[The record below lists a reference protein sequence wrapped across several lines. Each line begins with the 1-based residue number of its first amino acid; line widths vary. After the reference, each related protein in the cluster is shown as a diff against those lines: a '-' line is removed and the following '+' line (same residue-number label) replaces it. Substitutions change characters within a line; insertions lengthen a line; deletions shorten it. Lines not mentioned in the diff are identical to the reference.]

1 MKKNTIF
8 LFIFIGFICAEVK
21 TLSMRPF
28 IEDPENHT
36 YTRGG
41 YLIIMGNSNF
51 ENLISNEAAYGDF
64 LKLKRSQGYDVE
76 VVTLSNI
83 VPDGNVDDLRNW
95 IQDYSDTNPLLEY
108 VLLVGDVDG
117 SAEIGTFRIPSYNEP
132 EQDATDYP
140 FTFFSDDEMYDP
152 RFFIGRWSVSVTSE
166 FVSIKK
172 RTIDY
177 QLISSSDDF
186 SYLNRALL
194 VAGSYK
200 TESNAA
206 PVPATSWPL
215 TPYWTSLWIQ
225 DELEVKTD
233 MEVDT
238 ALFHINNQVTTTID
252 IVNPWNEGIG
262 IVNYRGWGNAT
273 GWTKPEFKL
282 DDINSLTNSE
292 NLPVVFSFVCN
303 TGDFG
308 NETNNRCFG
317 EKLTTNGSASDPEG
331 AVAVIGP
338 SDLDTDTR
346 FNNVLCGAM
355 WDEML
360 EKRIYELGP
369 VLHSGKQAVAKE
381 FEGLDID
388 SVNPPGTT
396 MSIPKFYHHVY
407 AILGDP
413 SLSVWL
419 GEPSQFNY
427 ELESEILT
435 ESFVNLIVKDKDGNL
450 FQDVVGAILNSDG
463 ELIAKGISNENGELF
478 IKFSSI
484 AQNSQLELYLNA
496 PQYFQTKINLT
507 FESDNGSEF
516 IETDYNF
523 EIEEAEYTEYA
534 VITSVDDSEDA
545 PEYDWIEINEM
556 GENLNLTDDSVTRIA
571 IGFDFTY
578 FGEVYD
584 SLTVCSNGWVS
595 FEPTNI
601 SHFWNFS
608 IPFPMGPNALIAPF
622 MDDLDDNVGTEPFDV
637 YSYIDGDNK
646 HIIQWDNLA
655 NGEDDE
661 FCGTIDGCTRETFQL
676 ILTSNENDNGDIL
689 FQYKEINDID
699 ENGNYSTIG
708 IESPDQN
715 FGYQYQFRNIAYGTK
730 LVENEMAIL
739 FTTNS
744 SDSFLDSK
752 NIIIPSEVT
761 LNQNY
766 PNPFNPSTQ
775 IEFELTQSE
784 MVSLNIYN
792 LNGMLVSTLLN
803 QKFLNIGKHNYT
815 LDASNLPSGLYF
827 YKLQTS
833 AGILSKKMI
842 LLK

>member
-1 MKKNTIF
+1 MKKITAI
-8 LFIFIGFICAEVK
+8 LFILLGIINAELK

-28 IEDPENHT
+28 IDNPEAYT

-41 YLIIMGNSNF
+41 FLIILGNSSF
-51 ENLISNEAAYGDF
+51 ESLISKESAYGDF

-76 VVTLSNI
+76 VVQLSDI
-83 VPDGNVDDLRNW
+83 SSDGDVDDLRNW
-95 IQDYSDTNPLLEY
+95 IENYSDDNPLLEY
-108 VLLVGDVDG
+108 VLLVGDVTG
-117 SAEIGTFRIPSYNEP
+117 FAEIGTYRIPSYNEP

-140 FTFFSDDEMYDP
+140 FTFFSDDEMYEP
-152 RFFIGRWSVSVTSE
+152 RFFIGRWSVSETSE
-166 FVSIKK
+166 FISIKK

-177 QLISSSDDF
+177 ETVSSGDDV
-186 SYLNRALL
+186 SYLNKALM

-225 DELEVKTD
+225 DELEAKTA

-252 IVNPWNEGIG
+252 VVNPWNDGIG
-262 IVNYRGWGNAT
+262 MVNYRGWGNAT

-282 DDINSLTNSE
+282 DDINDITNSE

-308 NETNNRCFG
+308 NETNDRCFG
-317 EKLTTNGSASDPEG
+317 EKLTTHGSASDPKG

-346 FNNVLCGAM
+346 FNNVLCGQM

-360 EKRIYELGP
+360 EGRIFELAP
-369 VLHSGKQAVAKE
+369 ILHAGKQAVAKE
-381 FEGLDID
+381 FDGLEVP
-388 SVNPPGTT
+388 SVNGGE

-407 AILGDP
+407 SVLGDP

-419 GEPSQFNY
+419 GEPSELNY
-427 ELESEILT
+427 ELASQTLT
-435 ESFVNLIVKDKDGNL
+435 ESFVNLTVKDENGNPL
-450 FQDVVGAILNSDG
+450 QDVVGAILNTDG
-463 ELIAKGISNENGELF
+463 ELIAKGCSNEYGEL
-478 IKFSSI
+478 SI
-484 AQNSQLELYLNA
+484 NFDGVDENSALELYLNA
-496 PQYFQTKINLT
+496 AQYFQTKIDLT
-507 FESDNGSEF
+507 FESDNGTEF
-516 IETDYNF
+516 TEGAYNY
-523 EIEEAEYTEYA
+523 EIEDVEYTQYA
-534 VITSVDDSEDA
+534 VISSIDDSEDA
-545 PEYDWIEINEM
+545 PIYDWIEINAI
-556 GENLNLTDDSVTRIA
+556 GTNLNLEDDTITRIP
-571 IGFDFTY
+571 IGFEFTY
-578 FGEVYD
+578 FDEVYD
-584 SLTVCSNGWVS
+584 SITVCSNGWVS
-595 FEPTNI
+595 FEPCNI

-622 MDDLDDNVGTEPFDV
+622 MDDLDDNVGTEPFNV
-637 YSYIDGDNK
+637 YSYVNDESNQL
-646 HIIQWDNLA
+646 IIEWDDVA

-661 FCGTIDGCTRETFQL
+661 YCGTVDGCTRETFQL
-676 ILTSNENDNGDIL
+676 ILTSNDNENGDIL
-689 FQYKEINDID
+689 FQYKEVHDID

-715 FGYQYQFRNIAYGTK
+715 FGYQYQFRNIAYGSQ

-752 NIIIPSEVT
+752 YMSIPSEIT
-761 LNQNY
+761 LDQNY

-775 IEFELTQSE
+775 IEFELAKSE
-784 MVSLNIYN
+784 MVSLFVHD
-792 LNGMLVSTLLN
+792 LNGKLVASLIN
-803 QKFLNIGKHNYT
+803 DEYLNIGKHHYT
-815 LDASNLPSGLYF
+815 LDATHLSSGLYF
-827 YKLQTS
+827 YQLKTS
-833 AGILSKKMI
+833 SGILSKKMI